1 MNKNFKNHISSPSSI
16 KKLPT
21 KAMKNYKPVF
31 CGLTNG
37 GGGGHLK
44 KLSQI

>member
-1 MNKNFKNHISSPSSI
+1 MNKNFKNYIPLSSI

-21 KAMKNYKPVF
+21 KAIKNPKPVF
-31 CGLTNG
+31 RGLTNG

-44 KLSQI
+44 KLF